1 MYIIIAGGGKVGYYL
16 TKALRDDGQEVT
28 VIEKLRRRYVILKE
42 EFGDAA
48 LLGDACEVR
57 TLDQAGAV
65 RADLVAAVTGDDEDN
80 LVICQMAKRKF
91 NVKRVIA
98 RINNPK
104 NEVTFQLLGID
115 ETVSST
121 KLIYSLIEQEVEA
134 ADIIPLTALRR
145 GNLEVVEVAIPP
157 DSPAANRRVRD
168 LPLPRGCTLGILV
181 RGESAEVV
189 HPDTMLR
196 PGDDLVAIIPAAGVQ
211 AFRLALLGRGVP
223 AS

>member
-1 MYIIIAGGGKVGYYL
+1 MYVIVGGGGKVGYYL
-16 TKALRDDGQEVT
+16 TKALRAAGQEVT
-28 VIEKLRRRYVILKE
+28 IIEKARRRYVILQE

-91 NVKRVIA
+91 NVRRVIA

-104 NEVTFQLLGID
+104 NEETFQLLGID

-121 KLIYSLIEQEVEA
+121 KLIYSLIEQEVEV
-134 ADIIPLTALRR
+134 ADVIPLTALRR
-145 GNLEVVEVAIPP
+145 GNLEVVEVALPQG
-157 DSPAANRRVRD
+157 AAAINKKVRD
-168 LPLPRGCTLGILV
+168 LHLPRGSTLGFLV
-181 RGESAEVV
+181 RGEAGEVV
-189 HPDTMLR
+189 NGDTVLR
-196 PGDDLVAIIPAAGVQ
+196 QGDSIVAITPSTNVQ
-211 AFRLALLGRGVP
+211 ALREALLGRRVP